1 MFSYE
6 DIAFSVAPASTS
18 SHSSG
23 PSPHCVVLAQNL
35 IQTYSR
41 CAKSMCLA
49 CMQYNNINMYI
60 CIYIYNYIYIYQNAS
75 KCHINKI
82 LIKKCHYSNCQL
94 STEGPGSQRNR
105 CLQNHQPVQ
114 PAKAKLHFHQ
124 EGPEGE
130 EKSHENIVHY
140 GIPTGSPECQ
150 NWRPIPIVY
159 IECA

>member
-23 PSPHCVVLAQNL
+23 PSPHCVALAQNL

-41 CAKSMCLA
+41 CAKSMFLA

-60 CIYIYNYIYIYQNAS
+60 CIYIYVYNYIYIYQNAS

-82 LIKKCHYSNCQL
+82 LIKKCHFLAIVNCQPRRL
-94 STEGPGSQRNR
+94 VASEIAVSKIISLCNLRRQS
-105 CLQNHQPVQ
+105 
-114 PAKAKLHFHQ
+114 
-124 EGPEGE
+124 
-130 EKSHENIVHY
+130 SHENSLCIMAFPEAQNVRETNSHSVH
-140 GIPTGSPECQ
+140 S
-150 NWRPIPIVY
+150 
-159 IECA
+159 A